1 MKYNLNETVLC
12 YKVRFVNALLHHLL
26 QLVQQHVHLLKFLL
40 SIHLRLEKTNQT
52 NKEEQ
57 KGDKEQI
64 KHLVPELH
72 PFSKNYLVSQIP
84 VDKTSK

>member
-26 QLVQQHVHLLKFLL
+26 QLVQQHVLLLKFLL
-40 SIHLRLEKTNQT
+40 STHLRLKKKQP

-57 KGDKEQI
+57 KGNKEQI

-84 VDKTSK
+84 VDKSSK